1 MTEQE
6 LAPGDLVDV
15 VGIASDG
22 TIVWRGKGRVL
33 PPPPPPTPVVIDWSD
48 PDAP

>member
-1 MTEQE
+1 MTELESSTGEQ
-6 LAPGDLVDV
+6 VDV

-33 PPPPPPTPVVIDWSD
+33 PPAPPPTPVVIDWG
-48 PDAP
+48 A